1 MKALINSIAVF
12 TLFVTLTA
20 FPLQGADLEDL
31 TYDARGVSVTI
42 TDCESAATGELVIPD
57 TIEGKS
63 VTGIGDWAFYQCSS
77 LTSITIPDSVTI
89 IGNNAFRSCSSLT
102 SITIPDGV
110 TDIGGYTFLGCIN
123 LTSVT
128 IPDSVTRI
136 LHAAFASCASLTSI
150 TIPNSVT
157 FINSEAFNGCSSL
170 TSITIPDSV
179 TSIAPYAFRDCS
191 SLTSVTIPDSVNIIE
206 AQAFRGCSSL
216 TRITIPGNVTS
227 IGSGAFQYCTGLSEV
242 TFLGDKPSFGQD
254 VFDGVSAVVMYPSF
268 ATGYSNPLSGL
279 MAYKDGDYDPVNH
292 HHQKAQLEVL
302 KQIRDNGRDAAQN
315 TQLEVLKQIR
325 DQLQSLN
332 TRMLD
337 LQASVAEKDAQIA
350 QLEARPTL
358 EEVQEGREG
367 SVVLEVDPE
376 GGTVTL
382 GLTIEQSGDLIDW
395 TPIEGELTRTIPIPD
410 GKKFYRFALD
420 KGKNPGQG

>member
-1 MKALINSIAVF
+1 MVPS
-12 TLFVTLTA
+12 
-20 FPLQGADLEDL
+20 
-31 TYDARGVSVTI
+31 
-42 TDCESAATGELVIPD
+42 LV
-57 TIEGKS
+57 
-63 VTGIGDWAFYQCSS
+63 A
-77 LTSITIPDSVTI
+77 
-89 IGNNAFRSCSSLT
+89 
-102 SITIPDGV
+102 
-110 TDIGGYTFLGCIN
+110 
-123 LTSVT
+123 
-128 IPDSVTRI
+128 
-136 LHAAFASCASLTSI
+136 ASLTNI

-157 FINSEAFNGCSSL
+157 FINSEAFLGCSSL

-216 TRITIPGNVTS
+216 TRITIPGNVAS

-332 TRMLD
+332 TQMLD